1 MTCVYIYN
9 NTLYNRIRKLT
20 LEGKEDLLHCEPSRV
35 VSYVLCAQRTYHTEH
50 SGTVSPSVDP
60 YMTLQVFLPGEAF
73 ATRLAKVVALR

>member
-50 SGTVSPSVDP
+50 SGTVSPQCGSLHD
-60 YMTLQVFLPGEAF
+60 
-73 ATRLAKVVALR
+73 VAGVPSG